1 MQNITVYKFNEKGEY
16 VWHYSGRVLLREET
30 HIQLEAF
37 FSRNNYVTSYHTFRK
52 GDRMVEWFYSDRWY
66 NVFQMH
72 DVDDDHLKGWY
83 CNITRPA
90 RLEDDAIYAE
100 DLALDVF
107 VYPDGR
113 YLLLDED
120 EFAVLDIDDETRQ
133 NALQGLQEL
142 KNLIERAEGWFS
154 AIQR

>member
-16 VWHYSGRVLLREET
+16 VWHYSGRVLFREET

-90 RLEDDAIYAE
+90 RLENDAIYAE

-113 YLLLDED
+113 YLVLDED
-120 EFAVLDIDDETRQ
+120 EFAVLDIDDGTRQ